1 MDSGKRRE
9 LGRLLTELESQSQL
23 DRLATRERGLARS
36 RAVIRFQ
43 ELKRDVI
50 LPTLREFMADLSQ
63 RGHQTRLREPSRERV
78 RLDVQLQSRAAQRGA
93 IEFGLHESDVGKLRV
108 DYGWG
113 WQRQQEV
120 YPLERVESGFVADR
134 VLHLLRGLV

>member
-23 DRLATRERGLARS
+23 DRLAARERGLARS
-36 RAVIRFQ
+36 RAVVRFQ
-43 ELKRDVI
+43 ELKRAVI
-50 LPTLREFMADLSQ
+50 LPILREFMADLSR

-93 IEFGLHESDVGKLRV
+93 VEFALHEGDAGKVQV

-120 YPLERVESGFVADR
+120 YPLDSVEPGFVADR

>member
-23 DRLATRERGLARS
+23 DRLAARERGLARS
-36 RAVIRFQ
+36 RAVVRFQ
-43 ELKRDVI
+43 DLKRDVI
-50 LPTLREFMADLSQ
+50 LPTLREWRSPAMGSATRKDACRSRHLLEREFM
-63 RGHQTRLREPSRERV
+63 
-78 RLDVQLQSRAAQRGA
+78 AAQRGA
-93 IEFGLHESDVGKLRV
+93 IEFALHESDAGKLRV
-108 DYGWG
+108 DYSWG